1 MFVPSPAKKN
11 SVYCICK
18 PEWKEVRGLKKADLT
33 RAILETTI
41 SKALRD
47 IQVDPERSIRNLV
60 DLGRS
65 FSNGRFQKEF
75 FRFAQTMLENEH
87 SAYYPLVKDVVDQV
101 NPQTLQTFGIN
112 IGYNACTHG
121 AKQIRANEAKFG
133 FNIPWAIAFQMA
145 AAPGSMQL
153 ADFCSMIDQG
163 MELGVYTYLLFWDAR
178 PAREIVP
185 LLQKYPDCAFFLFA
199 PPQSL
204 VADSIPALQTQHNL
218 LVSVHADADGFLET
232 AGVLRER
239 GFLYGLHT
247 KFGTEQV
254 AEIVNGAWLQ
264 TVLPAKP
271 IFVFLLPQNT
281 AIPGRQE
288 IHQYVTAT
296 RAKQMHPLFLVDI
309 YADILEIDKIISED
323 ACSLGFDAN
332 GQVITI
338 QGRLE
343 GEAYNM
349 RTASLASILKKCA
362 AKA

>member
-47 IQVDPERSIRNLV
+47 IQADPERSIRNLV

-185 LLQKYPDCAFFLFA
+185 LLQKYPDCAFSYSPHRKVWWQTPSRPCKRSTICWFPFMRTRTA
-199 PPQSL
+199 FWKRPGFCANGVSYMGC
-204 VADSIPALQTQHNL
+204 IP
-218 LVSVHADADGFLET
+218 
-232 AGVLRER
+232 
-239 GFLYGLHT
+239 
-247 KFGTEQV
+247 
-254 AEIVNGAWLQ
+254 
-264 TVLPAKP
+264 
-271 IFVFLLPQNT
+271 
-281 AIPGRQE
+281 
-288 IHQYVTAT
+288 
-296 RAKQMHPLFLVDI
+296 
-309 YADILEIDKIISED
+309 
-323 ACSLGFDAN
+323 SLGPNRSQKLSTAHGYKRSCLPSPSSFFCCRRIRQYP
-332 GQVITI
+332 G
-338 QGRLE
+338 GRKFT
-343 GEAYNM
+343 NM
-349 RTASLASILKKCA
+349 
-362 AKA
+362 